1 MTSAATLTADSAD
14 NSVSNGSVEPAN
26 TANAMADIATD
37 ASNADN
43 SIADQHSDA
52 PTFAELGVPSTLVKG
67 LARDGKTTAFP
78 IQAETLPDSLQG
90 RDILGRGATGS
101 GKTLAYSIPLLARLE
116 GRAQPNRPRGLVLA
130 PTRELAN
137 QINDVLRPLASD
149 CNLTTTTIYGGVR
162 QSVQTR
168 DLRRGV
174 DIVVACPGRLKD
186 LIDQGRLTL
195 DDVAIT
201 VLDEADEMADMGFLP
216 DVSELLGMTPA
227 DGQRLLFSATLDH
240 GVDTLVRRYLND
252 PKVHEIDSATAQVST
267 MTQHIFQVSAAD
279 KPRIIN
285 ELASGMGKRILFTKT
300 KIQAE
305 ELAATLIE
313 RGIPTAELHGNLSQ
327 SQRDRNLKAFSSD
340 EVRVMVATDVA
351 ARGMDISGVELVAQL
366 DPPQDPKS
374 FLHRSGRT
382 ARAGQDGDVVTLVL
396 PKQKRRA
403 MQMLH
408 RAGLKG
414 HVVRVDQDSDALLDL
429 VGETAPLVEGWS
441 LEDFT
446 RRNRK
451 ASHDSRDSRRGG
463 YGHRGYS
470 SRDNRDGSDRRH
482 SGRGNRFR
490 RSDRFEHADRS
501 DRSNEFDRAESF
513 ERSEN
518 RSDSS
523 DRSGYRD
530 DRRGGHRNGD
540 FNRGPRSHDSH
551 RNFRN
556 DSKFDSR
563 RDFRDYAESR
573 HADAD
578 NDDWSK
584 PFDGR
589 SDKRRNHAESYD
601 RREGQSGRRS
611 GDYRRSSDDRRHA
624 SYSDRGRRDYHR
636 DSRRT
641 SDR

>member
-1 MTSAATLTADSAD
+1 MTPASTASAVLDAPADSIDHAD
-14 NSVSNGSVEPAN
+14 MDAAPAQPS
-26 TANAMADIATD
+26 ADEA
-37 ASNADN
+37 
-43 SIADQHSDA
+43 QHDSA
-52 PTFAELGVPSTLVKG
+52 PTFEELGVPMPLVKG
-67 LARDGKTTAFP
+67 LARDGKITAFP

-101 GKTLAYSIPLLARLE
+101 GKTLAYAIPLLARLE

-195 DDVAIT
+195 DDIAIT

-240 GVDTLVRRYLND
+240 GVDTLVRRFLND

-267 MTQHIFQVSAAD
+267 MTQHIFQVSAAE
-279 KPRIIN
+279 KPQIIN

-305 ELAATLIE
+305 ELAASLIE

-396 PKQKRRA
+396 PRQKRRA

-408 RAGLKG
+408 RAGLQG
-414 HVVRVDQDSDALLDL
+414 HVVRVDEDSDALLDL

-446 RRNRK
+446 RRNRRS
-451 ASHDSRDSRRGG
+451 SHDSRDSRGARNSRRGGG
-463 YGHRGYS
+463 YGHHGYG
-470 SRDNRDGSDRRH
+470 SRDDRDGSDRRR
-482 SGRGNRFR
+482 SNRGGHFH
-490 RSDRFEHADRS
+490 RSDRFEHADRFDSTEGERSEHS
-501 DRSNEFDRAESF
+501 DRSD
-513 ERSEN
+513 
-518 RSDSS
+518 
-523 DRSGYRD
+523 YRD
-530 DRRGGHRNGD
+530 ERRGGRRNSD
-540 FNRGPRSHDSH
+540 FDHGSHSH
-551 RNFRN
+551 GGRRNFR
-556 DSKFDSR
+556 DDAKFDSR
-563 RDFRDYAESR
+563 RNFHD
-573 HADAD
+573 HADSRSAASD

-589 SDKRRNHAESYD
+589 SDKRRSHADFYD
-601 RREGQSGRRS
+601 NREGQSGRRS
-611 GDYRRSSDDRRHA
+611 RDFRHSSDDRRHA
-624 SYSDRGRRDYHR
+624 SYSDRGHYGQRRAQR
-636 DSRRT
+636 SGER
-641 SDR
+641 

>member
-14 NSVSNGSVEPAN
+14 SNASVESVNTADAAN
-26 TANAMADIATD
+26 TMADAAND
-37 ASNADN
+37 ASNAGN
-43 SIADQHSDA
+43 STADQHSDA

-240 GVDTLVRRYLND
+240 GVDTLVRRFLND

-279 KPRIIN
+279 KPQIIN

-305 ELAATLIE
+305 ELAASLIE

-327 SQRDRNLKAFSSD
+327 SQRDRNLKAFNSD

-396 PKQKRRA
+396 PRQKRRA

-408 RAGLKG
+408 RAGLQG
-414 HVVRVDQDSDALLDL
+414 HVVRVDEDSDALLDL

-451 ASHDSRDSRRGG
+451 TSRDSRRGG
-463 YGHRGYS
+463 YGHRGYG

-490 RSDRFEHADRS
+490 RSDRFEHADRFDRSDDAERSNGFDRS
-501 DRSNEFDRAESF
+501 DRSD
-513 ERSEN
+513 
-518 RSDSS
+518 RSD
-523 DRSGYRD
+523 YRD
-530 DRRGGHRNGD
+530 DRRGGHHDGD

-563 RDFRDYAESR
+563 KDFHDHAESR
-573 HADAD
+573 RTDAD

-601 RREGQSGRRS
+601 RREGQSHRGS
-611 GDYRRSSDDRRHA
+611 GDYRRGDNRRHS
-624 SYSDRGRRDYHR
+624 SYDDRGRRDYHR
-636 DSRRT
+636 DAQRT